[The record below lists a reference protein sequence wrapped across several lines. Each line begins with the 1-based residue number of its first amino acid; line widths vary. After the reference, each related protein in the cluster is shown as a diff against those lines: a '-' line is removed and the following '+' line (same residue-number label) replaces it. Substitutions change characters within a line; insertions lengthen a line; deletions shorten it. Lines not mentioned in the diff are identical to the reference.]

1 MEWDNKNL
9 FLKYK
14 VVLWFFVQRSFSFI
28 ILCMQ
33 HAEKEF
39 RLFFLKPN
47 SGHIMI
53 LRGKYAPL

>member
-14 VVLWFFVQRSFSFI
+14 VVLYFFVQRSFSFI

-33 HAEKEF
+33 QAEKEF
-39 RLFFLKPN
+39 SFFLKPN
-47 SGHIMI
+47 SGEVMI
-53 LRGKYAPL
+53 LRGKYARL